1 MKTVNIGDKP
11 VSLNEDEM
19 IIWQGRP
26 VQGVLRNPAHI
37 GWGLAL
43 LVLGFW
49 LIIGRVGSL
58 AVVGAL
64 LGLSLMLAGGYLIYF
79 HAIVEKNRR
88 ASTYYALT
96 NQRAIL
102 AYSLRVLAYPI
113 LPQSRFTLKKG
124 RFDTVLFA
132 VNSQTGVQ
140 QGSSLRG
147 VGFGHLD
154 SGDEVY
160 ALTQK
165 TQKDLI
171 KNQGGGLNGP

>member
-11 VSLNEDEM
+11 VSLNDDEK

-26 VQGVLRNPAHI
+26 VQGILRNPAHI

-43 LVLGFW
+43 LGLGLW
-49 LIIGRVGSL
+49 LIMGRVGPL
-58 AVVGAL
+58 AVIGAI

-96 NQRAIL
+96 NQRVVL

-132 VNSQTGVQ
+132 VDSQLGAQ
-140 QGSSLRG
+140 QGASLRG
-147 VGFGHLD
+147 VGFGHLE

-160 ALTQK
+160 ALMQEIQK
-165 TQKDLI
+165 NLV
-171 KNQGGGLNGP
+171 KNQGGGQNGA